1 MRKYI
6 LSIFLVAVA
15 TFNSYSQCTPNT
27 SITQAG
33 IYPDSATGLAGGVV
47 GQAYNQEMQ
56 LRVPLDTLVDLL
68 GTGTPSLVPITSIS
82 LTAFNNLPAGL
93 TYSCNPPTCVFPG
106 GTNGCVLIS
115 GTPLVAGTF
124 LPLAV
129 TTTAGTVFGFPVTQ
143 VDTIDYYVITI
154 SNSSTGLYE
163 STSSAFQMDQNTP
176 NPSEEM
182 TAIRFFLPHPGD
194 VEFRMFNMIGKE
206 VYRNLLSAEQGEN
219 SFRIDSRLFSE
230 GVYMY
235 SMTYDQVT
243 LSRRMVI
250 SRK

>member
-1 MRKYI
+1 MRIHLLAIAALI
-6 LSIFLVAVA
+6 L
-15 TFNSYSQCTPNT
+15 FNFSAYSQCTPNT

-33 IYPDSATGLAGGVV
+33 IYPDSTTGLAAGVV
-47 GQAYNQEMQ
+47 GQAYTQEMQ
-56 LRVPLDTLVDLL
+56 LRVPTDTLVDLL
-68 GTGTPSLVPITSIS
+68 GTGTPSVVPITSIT

-93 TYSCNPPTCVFPG
+93 TYACNPPTCVFPG
-106 GTNGCVLIS
+106 GSNGCVLIS

-124 LPLAV
+124 VPLAV

-143 VDTIDYYVITI
+143 VDTIDYYVITVT
-154 SNSSTGLYE
+154 NSSTGLYE
-163 STSSAFQMDQNTP
+163 STSTAFQMDQNTP
-176 NPSEEM
+176 NPTDEI
-182 TAIRFFLPHPGD
+182 TGIRFFLPHPGE

>member
-1 MRKYI
+1 MRQLI
-6 LSIFLVAVA
+6 LSFFVLALGTVNGYA
-15 TFNSYSQCTPNT
+15 QCTPNT

-33 IYPDSATGLAGGVV
+33 IYPDSATGLAPGVV
-47 GQAYNQEMQ
+47 GQAYSQEMQ

-68 GTGTPSLVPITSIS
+68 GTGTPSLVPITSIT

-93 TYSCNPPTCVFPG
+93 TYACNPPTCVFPG

-115 GTPLVAGTF
+115 GTPVVAGTF
-124 LPLAV
+124 VPLAV
-129 TTTAGTVFGFPVTQ
+129 TSTLGTVFGFPVTQ

-154 SNSSTGLYE
+154 NNSSTGLYE
-163 STSSAFQMDQNTP
+163 STSTAFLMDQNTP
-176 NPSEEM
+176 NPTDEV
-182 TAIRFFLPHPGD
+182 TAIRFFLPHPGEVD
-194 VEFRMFNMIGKE
+194 FRMFNMIGKE
-206 VYRNLLSAEQGEN
+206 VYRNLLNGEQGEN